1 MTETEDF
8 LAATVPRLAEAE
20 TTRQQESS
28 AGEG

>member
-8 LAATVPRLAEAE
+8 LAATVPRLTEAE
-20 TTRQQESS
+20 TTRQRESS